1 MGKRKQDTQIAIK
14 NRKAEFLYYLHTSY
28 TAGIVLTGTEIK
40 SIRQGKVNLKESYVK
55 VAQGQAVIHG
65 MHISPYDHGNIF
77 NVDPLRDRKLLLH
90 KKEILKIEQK
100 MKEKGLTVVPLS
112 LYINEDGR
120 AKLEIALARGKKL
133 YDKRDD
139 IAKKDAA
146 RRMQRERRR

>member
-1 MGKRKQDTQIAIK
+1 MQQKKRKLIANNK
-14 NRKAEFLYYLHTSY
+14 KARHDYFILETYE
-28 TAGIVLTGTEIK
+28 AGIVLTGTEIK

-55 VAQGQAVIHG
+55 VSGGQAVIHG

-77 NVDPLRDRKLLLH
+77 NVDPVRDRRLLLH

-120 AKLEIALARGKKL
+120 AKIEIALARGKKL

-146 RRMQRERRR
+146 RRMQRERRK

>member
-1 MGKRKQDTQIAIK
+1 MQQRKRKLIANNKKARHDYFILDTF
-14 NRKAEFLYYLHTSY
+14 E
-28 TAGIVLTGTEIK
+28 AGIVLTGTEIK

-55 VAQGQAVIHG
+55 ISRGEAIIHG

-90 KKEILKIEQK
+90 RKEILKIEQK
-100 MKEKGLTVVPLS
+100 MKEKGLTIVPLS

-120 AKLEIALARGKKL
+120 AKIEIALARGKKL

>member
-1 MGKRKQDTQIAIK
+1 MQQRKRKLIANNK
-14 NRKAEFLYYLHTSY
+14 KARHDYFILETYE
-28 TAGIVLTGTEIK
+28 AGIVLTGTEIK

-55 VAQGQAVIHG
+55 VGSGEAIIRG

-90 KKEILKIEQK
+90 KKEIRKIEQK

-120 AKLEIALARGKKL
+120 AKLEIALAKGKHL

-139 IAKKDAA
+139 IARKDAA

>member
-1 MGKRKQDTQIAIK
+1 MQQRKRKLIANNK
-14 NRKAEFLYYLHTSY
+14 KARHDYFILETYE
-28 TAGIVLTGTEIK
+28 AGIVLTGTEIK

-55 VAQGQAVIHG
+55 VGGGQAVIHG

-77 NVDPLRDRKLLLH
+77 NVDPLRDRRLLLH

-120 AKLEIALARGKKL
+120 AKLEIALAKGKKL

-146 RRMQRERRR
+146 RRMQRETRRS

>member
-1 MGKRKQDTQIAIK
+1 M
-14 NRKAEFLYYLHTSY
+14 
-28 TAGIVLTGTEIK
+28 
-40 SIRQGKVNLKESYVK
+40 KESYVK
-55 VAQGQAVIHG
+55 VGSGEAIIRG

-90 KKEILKIEQK
+90 KKEIRKIEQK

-120 AKLEIALARGKKL
+120 AKHL

-139 IAKKDAA
+139 IARKDAA

>member
-1 MGKRKQDTQIAIK
+1 MQQRKRKLIANNK
-14 NRKAEFLYYLHTSY
+14 KARHDYFILETFE
-28 TAGIVLTGTEIK
+28 AGIVLTGTEIK

-55 VAQGQAVIHG
+55 VGSGEAIIHG

-90 KKEILKIEQK
+90 KKEIRKIEQK

-120 AKLEIALARGKKL
+120 AKIEIALARGKKL

-139 IAKKDAA
+139 IVKKDAA

>member
-1 MGKRKQDTQIAIK
+1 MQQRKRQLIANNK
-14 NRKAEFLYYLHTSY
+14 KARHDYFILETYE
-28 TAGIVLTGTEIK
+28 AGIVLTGTEIK

-55 VAQGQAVIHG
+55 VGGGQAVIHG

-120 AKLEIALARGKKL
+120 AKLEIALAKGKKL

-139 IAKKDAA
+139 IARKDAA
-146 RRMQRERRR
+146 RRMQRETRRS

>member
-1 MGKRKQDTQIAIK
+1 MQQRKRKQIANNK
-14 NRKAEFLYYLHTSY
+14 KARHDYFILETFE
-28 TAGIVLTGTEIK
+28 AGIVLTGTEIK
-40 SIRQGKVNLKESYVK
+40 SIRQGKVNLKESYVRISRGE
-55 VAQGQAVIHG
+55 AIIHG

-100 MKEKGLTVVPLS
+100 MKEKGLTIVPLS

>member
-1 MGKRKQDTQIAIK
+1 MQQRKRKLIANNK
-14 NRKAEFLYYLHTSY
+14 KARHDYFILETFE
-28 TAGIVLTGTEIK
+28 AGIVLTGTEIK

-55 VAQGQAVIHG
+55 VGSGEAIIHG

-90 KKEILKIEQK
+90 KKEIRKIEQK

-120 AKLEIALARGKKL
+120 AKIEIALARGKKL

>member
-1 MGKRKQDTQIAIK
+1 MQQRKRKQIANNK
-14 NRKAEFLYYLHTSY
+14 KARHDYFILETFE
-28 TAGIVLTGTEIK
+28 AGIVLTGTEIK

-55 VAQGQAVIHG
+55 ISRGEAIIHG

-100 MKEKGLTVVPLS
+100 MKEKGLTIVPLS